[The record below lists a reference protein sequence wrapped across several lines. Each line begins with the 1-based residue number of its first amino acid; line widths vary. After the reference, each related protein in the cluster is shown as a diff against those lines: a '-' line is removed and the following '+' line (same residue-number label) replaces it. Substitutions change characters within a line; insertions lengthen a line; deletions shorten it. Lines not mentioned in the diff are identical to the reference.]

1 MVGESNL
8 VITGLGSI
16 TYWFLTR
23 TEVGGRIT
31 GDPLIGKG
39 PLAVPLIGGGPR
51 IYGTGGVVIGD
62 LNKSGCSSGVLWT
75 FISSLGPVGFSEL
88 FSLFMEDLSVFEEL
102 DDYS

>member
-23 TEVGGRIT
+23 TGGGGRST

-51 IYGTGGVVIGD
+51 IYGTGGVAIGD
-62 LNKSGCSSGVLWT
+62 LNESGCSSGVLWT

-88 FSLFMEDLSVFEEL
+88 FLLIREDLSVFEEL